1 MSQNNKRKILLVDDD
16 EFIKILFKD
25 IFWVHGDE
33 DLYDVKVVSTIE
45 EARRL
50 MNDPETCPCILFLDL
65 MLSGPKENFSLD
77 KNESLKFLEEIK
89 KDKNKK
95 DITIV
100 IFSGYGEKEV
110 VKKAVE
116 LGADKFLVK
125 GEFLPKDLIQLV
137 DSFSAKKK

>member
-1 MSQNNKRKILLVDDD
+1 VDDD